1 MTQQQDAKIAGEMK
15 EVLAQDRDFL
25 RPLVQGWVQEL
36 FEAEMDQCLGGGM
49 SGRGRGGAI
58 AAATEATT

>member
-25 RPLVQGWVQEL
+25 RPLVQGGAGAV
-36 FEAEMDQCLGGGM
+36 
-49 SGRGRGGAI
+49 RGGDGPVPGGRYERTGARWGHRSGY
-58 AAATEATT
+58 